1 MAWKSCVKCE
11 LHRNRSFFRSL
22 PLLSSSF
29 NLASSFPCFLCHSV
43 SFLVLTPFCCFLPFL
58 GCFLLSSS
66 LTNNH
71 LLSFLLCILH
81 FVTLKTIWYVLI
93 RYTLLL
99 PVCMLCLIRH
109 LPVNYYLC
117 QKFFC
122 QAQKYWVC
130 SFSNNQWQLNEELGD
145 GSGWQQCSFYLALRS
160 GHCLGTTMVFDDD
173 AMPLER
179 SRCLFELL
187 QTFQSSQD
195 EQQFQGLFLCT
206 PSGVLNTGM
215 CSIDAALGIAQKLSD
230 LKLPDARATLETDKQ
245 MIDT

>member
-1 MAWKSCVKCE
+1 MSNVSYIAID
-11 LHRNRSFFRSL
+11 LSFVLS

-43 SFLVLTPFCCFLPFL
+43 SFLALTPFYCFLPFL

-71 LLSFLLCILH
+71 LLFFLLCILH
-81 FVTLKTIWYVLI
+81 FVTLKRIWYVLI
-93 RYTLLL
+93 LYTLLL

-109 LPVNYYLC
+109 LPVNYYFC

-160 GHCLGTTMVFDDD
+160 GHCLGTTMVVDDD

-179 SRCLFELL
+179 SWCLFELL
-187 QTFQSSQD
+187 HTFQSS
-195 EQQFQGLFLCT
+195 
-206 PSGVLNTGM
+206 
-215 CSIDAALGIAQKLSD
+215 
-230 LKLPDARATLETDKQ
+230 
-245 MIDT
+245 